1 MSSSPQLRRRA
12 EAAASKLPPLLARAE
27 HLANTVLLG
36 DHGRRRAGAGD
47 DFWQYRP
54 LQEGDSFRMIDWRR
68 SAKSDAQYV
77 RQREWQIAQ
86 SVSLWIDG
94 SASMS
99 YASDTSL
106 APKSDRAQVLALALS
121 ILLIRAGERVG
132 LAGAELPPR
141 RGDGQIWR
149 LCEALL
155 APGDADY
162 GTPEARAMIPRSR
175 ALFISDFMGDFAPVE
190 QALAKAADRGV
201 RGVLLQVLDPAE
213 EAFPFQGRAIFE
225 SMGATLEHETR
236 KANDLRDR
244 YLERLADRKAAL
256 HRVAKATG
264 WQAFTH
270 LTNAPVQQALLWLYR
285 AMEGGR

>member
-1 MSSSPQLRRRA
+1 MSASPQLRRRA

-27 HLANTVLLG
+27 HLANTVFLG

-121 ILLIRAGERVG
+121 L
-132 LAGAELPPR
+132 
-141 RGDGQIWR
+141 W
-149 LCEALL
+149 
-155 APGDADY
+155 
-162 GTPEARAMIPRSR
+162 
-175 ALFISDFMGDFAPVE
+175 
-190 QALAKAADRGV
+190 
-201 RGVLLQVLDPAE
+201 
-213 EAFPFQGRAIFE
+213 
-225 SMGATLEHETR
+225 ETS
-236 KANDLRDR
+236 L
-244 YLERLADRKAAL
+244 
-256 HRVAKATG
+256 
-264 WQAFTH
+264 
-270 LTNAPVQQALLWLYR
+270 
-285 AMEGGR
+285 